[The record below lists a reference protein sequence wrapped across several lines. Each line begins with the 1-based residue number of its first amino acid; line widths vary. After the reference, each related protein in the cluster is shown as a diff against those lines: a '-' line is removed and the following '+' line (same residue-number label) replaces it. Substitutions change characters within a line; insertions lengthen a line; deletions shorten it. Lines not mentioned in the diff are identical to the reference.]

1 MRSLSAIA
9 EHLVFQTVDQRSRYK
24 LEACHTPTPPG
35 KETVSKRKHREWM
48 EGGGMEEEEEWETRG
63 RNEGRKRWGSKGR
76 RKEDTAEW
84 GRKKS

>member
-1 MRSLSAIA
+1 M
-9 EHLVFQTVDQRSRYK
+9 
-24 LEACHTPTPPG
+24 
-35 KETVSKRKHREWM
+35 SKRKQREWM
-48 EGGGMEEEEEWETRG
+48 EGDGMEEEEEWETRG